1 MNTAFQNIPNKP
13 LIDWEYFANIAR
25 FSYCYDSDNKTI
37 VLVNNSIDTDS
48 NEYHA
53 VESVLVFCRKHI
65 RLLEGARIGNY
76 SPDELLNELTNARSA
91 SGASLTF
98 PFAVE
103 YFHPDTAEYFLSEWH
118 TKMEASRVL
127 DHLTGKTML
136 TDPTEALLIDGFLSD
151 LSAVVTEYLNKQTA
165 VDITRT
171 HWLFK
176 AQQLEALGSLPER
189 DYNFAAMFGF
199 KTFFVD
205 QPQENT
211 VTTKTF
217 VPLDER
223 AYVDWPEL
231 VNELNLLVKLRNEIE
246 ESKDRSFIGRLG
258 TMSENYYTLRK
269 AIAGSP
275 EATVLFKDCF
285 LSPDKGSIAVTE
297 MFRVFNT
304 NHFKSL
310 VFDLCAPSS
319 ATYFLPKGLTYSEEA
334 LLNIST
340 DLTIVD
346 GSVKNPNNSSSN
358 QLVRAISDLAISY
371 LELKNGEYTFY
382 YLCYLLSDKVQWP
395 DGFNFW
401 DVLRYMLDGPTLEL
415 FYTAILRKPANDVEK
430 NDGSSFQIL
439 EDNTRTADVVVA
451 TEGEQVVRVDH
462 DIDGRM
468 SIAPEILPI
477 AKVLSSYGLGDVNQT
492 IDYIAIIN
500 NRAEVLMAQL
510 GSLTDKK
517 VAFPNNFSNPWDK
530 VNTVSQIT
538 RINNMRLA
546 YDCTAISHFI
556 ASDIG
561 CFWTYSKSVDVSLD
575 NVGVTAKRLFLIYRD
590 WILYQFITKTFDCDH
605 PDVTIK
611 KIADFV

>member
-1 MNTAFQNIPNKP
+1 MSTNLDRTLLCALHNTADVFCRELKVKKPIFIRLFSLDVPPLEHLKPSVQFDDGVSTDMHLATTYHADLVTPELGSPIAFYVSQLYKLLSERITLTYTLDYLKYGIDIGLLMHSVHDKHRPLFDVIVNGNHELEVQWCALFDRREHYETYKEVPKVNAAFQNIPNKP
-13 LIDWEYFANIAR
+13 LIDWEHFSNIAR
-25 FSYCYDSDNKTI
+25 FSYYYDSDNKTI

-48 NEYHA
+48 NEYYA

-76 SPDELLNELTNARSA
+76 SPAELLNELTNAKSA

-127 DHLTGKTML
+127 DHLTGKITL

-151 LSAVVTEYLNKQTA
+151 LSAVVTEHLSKPTS
-165 VDITRT
+165 VDLTRT

-176 AQQLEALGSLPER
+176 AQQLEALGDLPDR

-199 KTFFVD
+199 KTFFAD
-205 QPQENT
+205 QPQELT

-217 VPLDER
+217 VPLDE
-223 AYVDWPEL
+223 
-231 VNELNLLVKLRNEIE
+231 
-246 ESKDRSFIGRLG
+246 
-258 TMSENYYTLRK
+258 
-269 AIAGSP
+269 
-275 EATVLFKDCF
+275 
-285 LSPDKGSIAVTE
+285 
-297 MFRVFNT
+297 
-304 NHFKSL
+304 
-310 VFDLCAPSS
+310 
-319 ATYFLPKGLTYSEEA
+319 
-334 LLNIST
+334 
-340 DLTIVD
+340 
-346 GSVKNPNNSSSN
+346 
-358 QLVRAISDLAISY
+358 
-371 LELKNGEYTFY
+371 
-382 YLCYLLSDKVQWP
+382 
-395 DGFNFW
+395 
-401 DVLRYMLDGPTLEL
+401 
-415 FYTAILRKPANDVEK
+415 
-430 NDGSSFQIL
+430 
-439 EDNTRTADVVVA
+439 DNTRTAGEVVA
-451 TEGEQVVRVDH
+451 TEGEQVVRANFDG
-462 DIDGRM
+462 DGRM

-500 NRAEVLMAQL
+500 NRAEVLMTQL
-510 GSLTDKK
+510 GELTDKK

-530 VNTVSQIT
+530 VNAASQFT

-546 YDCTAISHFI
+546 YDCTAVSHFI

-590 WILYQFITKTFDCDH
+590 WVLYQFIAKTFDCDH

-611 KIADFV
+611 KIASFV